1 MKGFKKIIR
10 EEFLVVLK
18 ENDEAL
24 YDSLNSYW
32 NGFEKIK
39 KEIVNDFLY
48 DNNEDFTKEINW
60 RVIPYSPVKRIWEDF
75 MRTGEIRNVKGL
87 ESIERIAI
95 RNTLLIDVITNFSG
109 HVDAKES
116 DDYLEESI
124 KEFVEEQIRCYYQ
137 KPDDLDQLEMDFETG
152 GHRKKV
158 SQQPC
163 TVMPFVKEFIED
175 NHNPDNVDSK
185 NLENLL
191 YDEILNN
198 KFFDNYIAGGY
209 ITDYGLKPLREL
221 VVQLYRENDPKK
233 KLMLIDRVL
242 NVTHQT
248 SDLAAWFIQG
258 GTNSL
263 DDLSGYYDEDGDSTI
278 SGKYNMSDYYA
289 NNQ

>member
-1 MKGFKKIIR
+1 MDIVRKIIR
-10 EEFLVVLK
+10 EEVIAFIK
-18 ENDEAL
+18 ENDEPIA
-24 YDSLNSYW
+24 DSLNSYW

-39 KEIVNDFLY
+39 KEIVEDFLY
-48 DNNEDFTKEINW
+48 ENNDDFSKEINW
-60 RVIPYSPVKRIWEDF
+60 RVIPYSPLKRIWEDF
-75 MRTGEIRNVKGL
+75 MRTGDVRNVRGL

-109 HVDAKES
+109 HVDMRES
-116 DDYLEESI
+116 DNYLEESI
-124 KEFVEEQIRCYYQ
+124 EEFVQEQIRCYYQ
-137 KPDDLDQLEMDFETG
+137 KPDDPDQLEMDFETG
-152 GHRKKV
+152 GHKRKIP
-158 SQQPC
+158 QQPC

-175 NHNPDNVDSK
+175 NYNSNNADPK

-209 ITDYGLKPLREL
+209 ITDYGLKPLRALAIE
-221 VVQLYRENDPKK
+221 LYRENNPKK
-233 KLMLIDRVL
+233 KLVLLDRLL

-278 SGKYNMSDYYA
+278 SGKYNMSNYYVE
-289 NNQ
+289 N